1 MERRNFGTTGLAT
14 SVLGMGCSRLGSFGS
29 TSSPEEAK
37 ATIRLAVERGVSYF
51 DTADIYGQGDSERLL
66 GAALGADRDR
76 VLIATKAGRRFS
88 GQARLAARLKAPIKL
103 AMKLLPGLKDGVKKA
118 RAGQLSTDFS
128 ADYLTGALE
137 ASLKRLGTDR
147 VDVFMLHSPP
157 ADVLADAALFERLA
171 RLKEAG
177 KIRCLGVSVET
188 LADVP
193 VAARLPGVEAIQLPV
208 GRPERQSLAPLLPE
222 LETLGIAVV
231 GRELFAGSNGAAADA
246 PSRASLLQEAAALPG
261 LAVALV
267 GMSSRGHLEAN
278 LAALA

>member
-1 MERRNFGTTGLAT
+1 MERRSFGTTGLTT

-29 TSSPEEAK
+29 TSSPEEAR
-37 ATIRLAVERGVSYF
+37 ATIRRAVERGVSYF

-66 GAALGADRDR
+66 GVALGRDRDR

-88 GQARLAARLKAPIKL
+88 QQARFAARLKAPIKL
-103 AMKLLPGLKDGVKKA
+103 AMKLLPGIEGRVKTA
-118 RAGQLSTDFS
+118 RAGHLSTDFS
-128 ADYLTGALE
+128 AAYLTTALD

-157 ADVLADAALFERLA
+157 TEVLADAALFETLA
-171 RLKEAG
+171 RLKNAG

-188 LADVP
+188 MADVSL
-193 VAARLPGVEAIQLPV
+193 AARLPGVEAIQLPV
-208 GRPERQSLAPLLPE
+208 GRPERQALVPLLPE
-222 LETLGIAVV
+222 LATRGIALV
-231 GRELFAGSNGAAADA
+231 GREVFAGIDRDEAAA
-246 PSRASLLQEAAALPG
+246 PSLETLLQEAVALPG

-267 GMSSRGHLEAN
+267 GMSSRRHLEAN

>member
-1 MERRNFGTTGLAT
+1 MERRSFGTTGLTT

-37 ATIRLAVERGVSYF
+37 ATIRLAVERGVGYF

-66 GAALGADRDR
+66 GAALGRDRDR

-88 GQARLAARLKAPIKL
+88 GRARLAARLKTPIKL
-103 AMKLLPGLKDGVKKA
+103 AMRLFPGLDGRVKQA
-118 RAGQLSTDFS
+118 RAGHLSTDFS
-128 ADYLTGALE
+128 ADYLTTALD

-157 ADVLADAALFERLA
+157 AEVLADASLFAKLA
-171 RLKEAG
+171 RLKNAG
-177 KIRCLGVSVET
+177 KIRCLGISVET
-188 LADVP
+188 MADVP
-193 VAARLPGVEAIQLPV
+193 AAARLPGVEAIQLPV
-208 GRPERQSLAPLLPE
+208 GRPERQALAPLLPE
-222 LETLGIAVV
+222 LEAQGIAVV
-231 GRELFAGSNGAAADA
+231 GREVFAGSDGAVAEA
-246 PSRASLLQEAAALPG
+246 PSLETLLQEAVALPG

-267 GMSSRGHLEAN
+267 GMSSRRHLEAN